1 MQLRTKET
9 SVMHVRFPGL
19 EPEPLVKSRLFDLGN
34 SMDRVIRFQ
43 ASAIKEPKLV
53 ENIMS
58 LI

>member
-1 MQLRTKET
+1 
-9 SVMHVRFPGL
+9 MHVRFPGL